1 LGTAAKPF
9 RKPGA
14 PKRVPQD
21 QQIGAPDHARLH
33 NVLPGDDFIFGAA
46 HPARHQSHYGLSD
59 VTRTTGAGNSCARI
73 PFA

>member
-1 LGTAAKPF
+1 LGTAAELF
-9 RKPGA
+9 RKPVTR
-14 PKRVPQD
+14 KHVLQD

-46 HPARHQSHYGLSD
+46 HPARHQSHYGISD
-59 VTRTTGAGNSCARI
+59 VTRATGAGNACARI